1 MIDPFMH
8 LRISTNI
15 STTNFNQLNTI
26 KYMYILTVKN
36 NNHKI
41 HEQIAFIIPIIYRKK
56 SYKSSESGIFCFGN
70 KLSVI
75 NDSSWSRRCCES
87 LGAAAACEMAEKS

>member
-1 MIDPFMH
+1 
-8 LRISTNI
+8 
-15 STTNFNQLNTI
+15 
-26 KYMYILTVKN
+26 MYILTVKN